1 LAHASTEEPAQAT
14 TVKENLMRIA
24 VTGGSGKLG
33 RHVVRRLTEDG
44 HQVLN
49 LDRAGTRS
57 PGLVVVDLRNYGQV
71 LDVLL
76 GLDDRHEGFDAVVHL
91 GAIPAPGIIPD
102 AATFENNM
110 LSTYNVFQAARRA
123 GIKKVVY
130 ASSETVLGLPFDV
143 DPPYIPVDEEYP
155 ARPESTYSLVKHLE
169 EQMAVELTRWDPE
182 LSIVGLRFSNV
193 MDVEDY
199 EKFPSFDSE
208 ATLRKWN
215 LWGYIDGRDGAQ
227 AVARALENGTP
238 GFEAF
243 IIANADT
250 VMSRS
255 SASLAAEVFP
265 GVKVVKELGEH
276 ETMLSIDKARRLLG
290 FEPEHTWRDHWQ
302 DPAGSAQS

>member
-1 LAHASTEEPAQAT
+1 
-14 TVKENLMRIA
+14 MRVV

-33 RHVVRRLTEDG
+33 RSVVRRLRDDG
-44 HQVLN
+44 HTVTN
-49 LDRAGTRS
+49 LDRTGHRG
-57 PGLVVVDLRNYGQV
+57 PGFTEVDLRNYGHV
-71 LDVLL
+71 VDVFL
-76 GLDDRHEGFDAVVHL
+76 GLEDRPSGFDAVVHL
-91 GAIPAPGIIPD
+91 AAIPAPGLAPD

-110 LSTYNVFQAARRA
+110 QATYNVFQAARRA
-123 GIKKVVY
+123 GIKTIVY

-199 EKFPSFDSE
+199 QDFPSFDSD

-227 AVARALENGTP
+227 AVVRALENGKP

-250 VMSRS
+250 VMSRP

-302 DPAGSAQS
+302 DPAGSKAG